1 MRELWKTFHM
11 ILCIWLKY
19 FMKLCLYITFVLKSL
34 NKDLIQ
40 DRKKKKEILGFRFPG
55 GVLTDRS
62 SDCV

>member
-19 FMKLCLYITFVLKSL
+19 FIKLCLYITFVLKSL

-40 DRKKKKEILGFRFPG
+40 DRKKKEIFGFSFPG